1 MDIYATTGDAF
12 VAVGAHTRLQ
22 GSGAQCLALDG
33 DTVYIGCRGG
43 GLKRSADGGDS
54 FEDLH
59 VFRFDATTG
68 EVGPKSLT
76 TGSTNEFNP
85 VLSPDRTM
93 MIYSRKRAGGN
104 QLRLMGISG
113 EGDRPL
119 FDESSLTECSE
130 STGRPAWIPG
140 TDDLVM
146 RCFGSDG
153 FIRMV
158 GVDIHGSFKDTYD
171 EIEPDDKSQD
181 FGHPTV
187 SPDGTLAVYPVGVG
201 RKTREGTLF
210 AIDLETHRRRSVLA
224 PEGKYTAYGDPVFSP
239 AGDMLVWRAMTA
251 LPEGADPATDVGSE
265 VLAVPIVD
273 DELDLDNLILVSG
286 DVAGDDDYP
295 TFSPDGTQIVYTHS
309 PPDDPATDVVEPD
322 VIRELWIASVADP
335 NDRHQ
340 LSGDAHPFYSV
351 PAWSRR

>member
-1 MDIYATTGDAF
+1 MVALVVVQQLGDDDVPVTG
-12 VAVGAHTRLQ
+12 VALPDEQLLVA
-22 GSGAQCLALDG
+22 A
-33 DTVYIGCRGG
+33 
-43 GLKRSADGGDS
+43 GDS
-54 FEDLH
+54 FEELH

-76 TGSTNEFNP
+76 TGTTNEFNP
-85 VLSPDRTM
+85 VLSPDRTT
-93 MIYSRKRAGGN
+93 MIYSRKRAAGN
-104 QLRLMGISG
+104 QLRLMGING

-158 GVDIHGSFKDTYD
+158 GVDIHGNFKDTYD

-187 SPDGTLAVYPVGVG
+187 SPDGTIAVYPVGVG

-210 AIDLETHRRRSVLA
+210 AIDLETHRRTVRARSGGEVHGVRRPRVLA
-224 PEGKYTAYGDPVFSP
+224 RGRHA
-239 AGDMLVWRAMTA
+239 R
-251 LPEGADPATDVGSE
+251 
-265 VLAVPIVD
+265 
-273 DELDLDNLILVSG
+273 
-286 DVAGDDDYP
+286 VAGHHGPARGCRPGRP
-295 TFSPDGTQIVYTHS
+295 TWAPRCSPS
-309 PPDDPATDVVEPD
+309 
-322 VIRELWIASVADP
+322 AS
-335 NDRHQ
+335 
-340 LSGDAHPFYSV
+340 STTSST
-351 PAWSRR
+351 WTT

>member
-1 MDIYATTGDAF
+1 
-12 VAVGAHTRLQ
+12 
-22 GSGAQCLALDG
+22 
-33 DTVYIGCRGG
+33 
-43 GLKRSADGGDS
+43 
-54 FEDLH
+54 
-59 VFRFDATTG
+59 
-68 EVGPKSLT
+68 
-76 TGSTNEFNP
+76 
-85 VLSPDRTM
+85 
-93 MIYSRKRAGGN
+93 MIYSRKRASGN
-104 QLRLMGISG
+104 QLRLMGING

-158 GVDIHGSFKDTYD
+158 GLDIHGNFKDTYD

-187 SPDGTLAVYPVGVG
+187 SPDGTIAVYPVGVG

-239 AGDMLVWRAMTA
+239 AGDMLVWRATTA
-251 LPEGADPATDVGSE
+251 LPEGADPATNVGSE
-265 VLAVPIVD
+265 VLAVRIVD

-286 DVAGDDDYP
+286 DVAGDDDDP